1 MIERVAKSGVA
12 FSALGVGRYNKKD
25 ATMQKLADKGNGNYH
40 YIDKLDEAR
49 KVLVEQMSG
58 TLVTIAKD
66 VKIQVEFNPATVAAY
81 RLIGYE
87 KRMLRKEDFNDDRV
101 DAGEIGAGHC
111 VTALYEVVPAGQP
124 VPGSTPPVDALKY
137 ANPPAAVP
145 TAVAPVLAS
154 GELLTVKMRHKAPDG
169 DTSERSYE
177 EAFTDHGAPGDF
189 TKASADFKFAAAVA
203 SFGMA
208 LQGSAHGNGAT
219 LGAAL
224 ELAQQ
229 GASPDPGEYRAGFIE
244 LVKKA
249 RAIQDA
255 RGE

>member
-1 MIERVAKSGVA
+1 
-12 FSALGVGRYNKKD
+12 
-25 ATMQKLADKGNGNYH
+25 
-40 YIDKLDEAR
+40 
-49 KVLVEQMSG
+49 MSG

-87 KRMLRKEDFNDDRV
+87 KRRLRKEDFNDDRV

-124 VPGSTPPVDALKY
+124 VPGSTPAVDALKY
-137 ANPPAAVP
+137 ADIPAPVPATAVP
-145 TAVAPVLAS
+145 VSSS
-154 GELLTVKMRHKAPDG
+154 GDLLTVKIRHKAADG
-169 DTSERSYE
+169 DRSERSYE
-177 EAFTDHGAPGDF
+177 ESLTDHGTPGDF
-189 TKASADFKFAAAVA
+189 ARASVDFKFAAAVA

-208 LQGSAHGNGAT
+208 LQGSAHQDGAT

-224 ELAQQ
+224 EIAQQ
-229 GASPDPGEYRAGFIE
+229 SDAPDPGEYRAGFIE

-249 RAIQDA
+249 QAIQRE